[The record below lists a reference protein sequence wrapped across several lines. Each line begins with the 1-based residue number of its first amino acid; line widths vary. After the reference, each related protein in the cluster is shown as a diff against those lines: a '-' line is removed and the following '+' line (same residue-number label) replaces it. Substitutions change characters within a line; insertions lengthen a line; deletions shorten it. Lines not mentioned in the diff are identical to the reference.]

1 MELITENKSKTL
13 KEYFLRYRILV
24 ITGVQL
30 LLVISSYLL
39 SFMFRFDFNVPNNE
53 LDLMLKTLP
62 VLILCRLA
70 LFYHYGLFSGWWS
83 YVGMQDVI
91 NISKAVFFSSIAFLT
106 CAVFIF
112 GIKGFPRSVLIMDG
126 IMTFLLLSG
135 VRVLVRIHRE
145 NLQTAKNSRKGEN
158 VLLVGAGSAGVMM
171 LNEIRRNPKMGL
183 YPAGFVDDNP
193 YKKGSAIQGIPVLG
207 SCSEIPDLAAKFDID
222 EVLIC
227 MPSATQKDLH
237 SIYEICKKT
246 EIKFRTLPSLSVLF
260 NNGKE
265 LFNQLQDIPFD
276 DLLRRSTT
284 KFRRQE
290 DIELLGRDITGHN
303 ILITGAGGSIG
314 SELARQTAILQPN
327 TLILYERNE
336 NCLYH
341 LELDMLREFPEQSI
355 IPIVGDILD
364 EKKFDAVLK
373 TYKPNLIYHAAA
385 YKHVPMMERDPLEA
399 VRNNILGTYLIT
411 RIAIKYQVPKFVL
424 ISTDKA
430 VRPANVM
437 GTTKRVAELLLQ
449 ILNGN
454 GTKFISVRFGNVIG
468 SNGSVVPLFKQ
479 QIAEG
484 GPVTVTHPEVSRYF
498 MAISEAVQLVMLAGA
513 MGEGGEIFL
522 LEMGKPIKILDLAID
537 LIKRSGL
544 EPGKDID
551 VVFTGLRPGEK
562 LHEELYWQGEG
573 IIPTPNKK
581 ITMLRGDGLNPDFL
595 FGHIARLKECVQM
608 LDEEEAIEVLKML
621 VPEAT
626 IENHVQK
633 VQNSELIAHS

>member
-1 MELITENKSKTL
+1 
-13 KEYFLRYRILV
+13 
-24 ITGVQL
+24 
-30 LLVISSYLL
+30 
-39 SFMFRFDFNVPNNE
+39 
-53 LDLMLKTLP
+53 
-62 VLILCRLA
+62 
-70 LFYHYGLFSGWWS
+70 
-83 YVGMQDVI
+83 MQDVI

-106 CAVFIF
+106 CMAFIF
-112 GIKGFPRSVLIMDG
+112 GLHGFPRSVLIMDG

-145 NLQTAKNSRKGEN
+145 DLQTAKNSRKGEN
-158 VLLVGAGSAGVMM
+158 VLIAGAGSAGVMM
-171 LNEIRRNPKMGL
+171 LNEIRRNPEIRL
-183 YPAGFVDDNP
+183 HPVGFVDDNA
-193 YKKGSAIQGIPVLG
+193 YKKGSTFQGLPVLG
-207 SCSEIPDLAAKFDID
+207 SCSEIPDIAAKFDID

-227 MPSATQKDLH
+227 MPSATHKNLH
-237 SIYEICKKT
+237 RIYEICKKA
-246 EIKFRTLPSLSVLF
+246 EIKFRTLSSLSVLI
-260 NNGKE
+260 NGNG
-265 LFNQLQDIPFD
+265 LFNQLQDVPFD
-276 DLLRRSTT
+276 DLLGRSTT
-284 KFRRQE
+284 RFRRQE
-290 DIELLGRDITGHN
+290 DIELLGNDITGHN

-341 LELDMLREFPEQSI
+341 LEIEMRREFPEQTI
-355 IPIVGDILD
+355 IPVIGDILD
-364 EKKFDAVLK
+364 EKKFDTVLK

-399 VRNNILGTYLIT
+399 VRNNIFGTNLIT

-437 GTTKRVAELLLQ
+437 GATKRVAELLLQ

-498 MAISEAVQLVMLAGA
+498 MAISEAVQLVMSAGA

-544 EPGKDID
+544 ELGKDID

-573 IIPTPNKK
+573 IIPTLNKK
-581 ITMLRGDGLNPDFL
+581 ITMLRGDGFNPDFL
-595 FGHIARLKECVQM
+595 FSHIARLKECVQR

-626 IENHVQK
+626 IESHVQK
-633 VQNSELIAHS
+633 AQSSNSTCLLY

>member
-1 MELITENKSKTL
+1 MNLNLRGNIIPAI

-53 LDLMLKTLP
+53 LTLMLKTLP
-62 VLILCRLA
+62 VLILCRLV
-70 LFYHYGLFSGWWS
+70 LFYYYGLFSGWWS

-91 NISKAVFFSSIAFLT
+91 NISKSVFFSSIAFLT
-106 CAVFIF
+106 CMAFIF
-112 GIKGFPRSVLIMDG
+112 GLHGFPRSVLIMDG
-126 IMTFLLLSG
+126 ILVFLLLSG
-135 VRVLVRIHRE
+135 ARFLVRMHRE
-145 NLQTAKNSRKGEN
+145 GIQTAKNSRKGEN
-158 VLLVGAGSAGVMM
+158 VLIAGAGSAGVMM
-171 LNEIRRNPKMGL
+171 LNEIRRNPEIRL
-183 YPAGFVDDNP
+183 HPVGFVDDNP
-193 YKKGSAIQGIPVLG
+193 YKKGSTIQGLPILG
-207 SCSEIPDLAAKFDID
+207 SCSEIPDLAIKFDID

-227 MPSATQKDLH
+227 MPSATQKNLH
-237 SIYEICKKT
+237 RIYEICKKA
-246 EIKFRTLPSLSVLF
+246 EIKFRTLSSLSVLI
-260 NNGKE
+260 NGNG
-265 LFNQLQDIPFD
+265 LFNQLQDVPFD
-276 DLLRRSTT
+276 DLLGRSTT
-284 KFRRQE
+284 RFRRQE
-290 DIELLGRDITGHN
+290 DIELLGNDITGHN

-314 SELARQTAILQPN
+314 SELARQTAHLQPKN
-327 TLILYERNE
+327 LILYERGE
-336 NCLYH
+336 NYLYH
-341 LELDMLREFPEQSI
+341 LEMDLRREFPEQTI
-355 IPIVGDILD
+355 VPIVGDILD
-364 EKKFDAVLK
+364 EKKFDTVLK

-385 YKHVPMMERDPLEA
+385 YKHVPMMERNPLEA
-399 VRNNILGTYLIT
+399 VRNNILGTHLIT
-411 RIAIKYQVPKFVL
+411 RIAMKYQVPKFVL

-449 ILNGN
+449 GLNGN

-484 GPVTVTHPEVSRYF
+484 GPVTVTHTEVSRYF
-498 MAISEAVQLVMLAGA
+498 MAISEAVQLVMLGGA

-522 LEMGKPIKILDLAID
+522 LDMGKPIKILDLAVD

-551 VVFTGLRPGEK
+551 IVFTGLRPGEK

-581 ITMLRGDGLNPDFL
+581 ITMLEGDGLYSDL
-595 FGHIARLKECVQM
+595 VLGSIDRLQECVNR
-608 LDEEEAIEVLKML
+608 LDEQGAIEILKML

-633 VQNSELIAHS
+633 AQNSELIVHS